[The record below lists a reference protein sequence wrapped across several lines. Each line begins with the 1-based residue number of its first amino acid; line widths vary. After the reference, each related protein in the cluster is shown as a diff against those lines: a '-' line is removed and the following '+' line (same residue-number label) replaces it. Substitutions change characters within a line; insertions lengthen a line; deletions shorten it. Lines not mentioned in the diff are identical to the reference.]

1 MLHIATSRIN
11 VVFIKDFNNMIH
23 KTNKNAKCHMEGQR
37 PHAAVKDSMD
47 QDIDM

>member
-1 MLHIATSRIN
+1 MLHIETSRIN
-11 VVFIKDFNNMIH
+11 VVFLKDFNNVIH
-23 KTNKNAKCHMEGQR
+23 KTKKNDKRHMEGQR